1 MLIAMAMEPLVE
13 IILVIA
19 ALIVALGLFPFGTE
33 VRFALGLS
41 GLMLAAPG
49 VALFALM
56 AYPRETLLVLGAGS
70 MIAGAGW
77 GYAQITRW
85 LAHRDTR
92 RWTARIR
99 RSL

>member
-1 MLIAMAMEPLVE
+1 MEPLVE

-19 ALIVALGLFPFGTE
+19 AVVMALGLLPFGIE

-41 GLMLAAPG
+41 GLMLATPG
-49 VALFALM
+49 VALFVLI

-85 LAHRDTR
+85 LAHRG
-92 RWTARIR
+92 ARAAAVGAR
-99 RSL
+99 AR

>member
-1 MLIAMAMEPLVE
+1 MAMEVLVE
-13 IILVIA
+13 MILVIA
-19 ALIVALGLFPFGTE
+19 AVIMTVGLLPFGTE

-49 VALFALM
+49 VALFALIV
-56 AYPRETLLVLGAGS
+56 YPRETLLVLGACS
-70 MIAGAGW
+70 MIAAAGW

-85 LAHRDTR
+85 LAHRGTR
-92 RWTARIR
+92 RSTATIR